1 MIQHHPMPPS
11 QLRRRTFLASLA
23 ASSFASASEA
33 PTLRAAVIGHTG
45 RGDYGHGLEKI
56 FADRQG
62 ITLCAIADPD
72 PAGRS
77 RTAAA
82 IGAPRSYA
90 SWRGMLAAEKPD
102 LVCVAMR
109 HADQHAEIITAC
121 LAAGAHVY
129 AEKPLARDPAECD
142 AITAAAAASGKCCA
156 VAHTTR
162 LAPLIQSLQ
171 LALQQGWAGELVTM
185 QAFGKQDQ
193 RAGGEDLMVLGSHL
207 MDLMRCFAGDPL
219 WCSARVLTAGRDITR
234 NDARLVRD
242 NVGPVAG
249 DEIFA
254 HFAFPHGINATFTS
268 TARLRSITGF
278 LGLELTGT
286 KRSIRIELDT
296 PALVRFRPTPPA
308 GSNSTQ
314 GDQWEAFTPSAAGL
328 PDTPPH
334 APNAVTDWLAAIRE
348 KRAPICSAHHAAQ
361 AIEMVCAVYE
371 AALTGSRASFPLA
384 NRSHP
389 LGTPR

>member
-1 MIQHHPMPPS
+1 MPPFP
-11 QLRRRTFLASLA
+11 LRRRSFLASLA
-23 ASSFASASEA
+23 ASSVSATTSKP

-45 RGDYGHGLEKI
+45 RGDYGHSLEKI
-56 FADRQG
+56 FADREG

-72 PAGRS
+72 PAGRN

-82 IGAPRSYA
+82 TGAARSYA
-90 SWRGMLAAEKPD
+90 SWRDLLASEKPD

-109 HADQHAEIITAC
+109 HADQHAEIIPAC

-129 AEKPLARDPAECD
+129 TEKPLARDPAECD
-142 AITAAAAASGKCCA
+142 AILAAAEKHGKRCA

-193 RAGGEDLMVLGSHL
+193 RAGGEDLIVLGSHL

-219 WCSARVLTAGRDITR
+219 WCSARVLTNERDITR

-249 DEIFA
+249 NEVFA

-268 TARLRSITGF
+268 AARLRSITGF
-278 LGLELTGT
+278 WGLELTGT
-286 KRSIRIELDT
+286 KRAIRIELDT
-296 PALVRFRPTPPA
+296 PALVRSRPAPTA
-308 GSNSTQ
+308 GSSSSQ
-314 GDQWEAFTPSAAGL
+314 GNTWEPFSPSAAGL
-328 PDTPPH
+328 PAQPPH
-334 APNAVTDWLAAIRE
+334 PTNAVTDWLLAIHENRE
-348 KRAPICSAHHAAQ
+348 PICSAHHAAR
-361 AIEMVCAVYE
+361 AIEMVCAVYH
-371 AALTGSRASFPLA
+371 AALTGSRAPFPLTE
-384 NRSHP
+384 RSHP
-389 LGTPR
+389 LGTPH

>member
-1 MIQHHPMPPS
+1 MPHSP
-11 QLRRRTFLASLA
+11 LRRRSFLASLA
-23 ASSFASASEA
+23 ASPFATASE
-33 PTLRAAVIGHTG
+33 PSTLRAAVIGHTG

-56 FADRQG
+56 FADREG
-62 ITLCAIADPD
+62 ITLVAIADPD

-82 IGAPRSYA
+82 TGAARSYA
-90 SWRGMLAAEKPD
+90 SWRDLLASEKPD

-109 HADQHAEIITAC
+109 HADQHAEIISAC

-142 AITAAAAASGKCCA
+142 AILAAAEKHGKRCA

-207 MDLMRCFAGDPL
+207 MDLMRCFAGNPL
-219 WCSARVLTAGRDITR
+219 WCSARALTHGRDITR

-249 DEIFA
+249 NEIFA

-268 TARLRSITGF
+268 AARLRSITGF
-278 LGLELTGT
+278 WGLELTGT

-296 PALVRFRPTPPA
+296 PALVRFRPSPPA
-308 GSNSTQ
+308 GSNSSQ
-314 GDQWEAFTPSAAGL
+314 GNTWEPFTPSSAGL
-328 PDTPPH
+328 PAQPPH
-334 APNAVTDWLAAIRE
+334 ATHAVTDWLLAIRE
-348 KRAPICSAHHAAQ
+348 NREPICSAHHAAH
-361 AIEMVCAVYE
+361 AIEMVCAVYH
-371 AALTGSRASFPLA
+371 AALTGSRTSFPLTE
-384 NRSHP
+384 RSHP
-389 LGTPR
+389 LGTPH

>member
-1 MIQHHPMPPS
+1 MPPS
-11 QLRRRTFLASLA
+11 PLRRRSFLASLA
-23 ASSFASASEA
+23 ASSLATASGA

-45 RGDYGHGLEKI
+45 RGDYGHSLEKI
-56 FADRQG
+56 FTDRAG
-62 ITLCAIADPD
+62 ITLVAIADPE

-82 IGAPRSYA
+82 TGAARSYA
-90 SWRGMLAAEKPD
+90 SWRDLLASEKPD

-109 HADQHAEIITAC
+109 HADQHAEIISAC

-142 AITAAAAASGKCCA
+142 AILAAAEQHGKRCA

-193 RAGGEDLMVLGSHL
+193 RAGGEDLIVLGSHL

-219 WCSARVLTAGRDITR
+219 WCSARVLTNGRDITR

-249 DEIFA
+249 NEVFA

-268 TARLRSITGF
+268 AARLRSITGF
-278 LGLELTGT
+278 WGLELTGT
-286 KRSIRIELDT
+286 KRAIRIELDT
-296 PALVRFRPTPPA
+296 PALVRSRPAPPA
-308 GSNSTQ
+308 GSNSSQ
-314 GDQWEAFTPSAAGL
+314 GDPWEPFTPSAAAL
-328 PDTPPH
+328 PPQPPH
-334 APNAVTDWLAAIRE
+334 ATNAVTDWLVAIRE
-348 KRAPICSAHHAAQ
+348 NRQPICSAHHAAR
-361 AIEMVCAVYE
+361 AIEMVCAVYH
-371 AALTGSRASFPLA
+371 AALTGSRAPFPLTE
-384 NRSHP
+384 RSHP
-389 LGTPR
+389 LGTPH

>member
-1 MIQHHPMPPS
+1 MPTPT
-11 QLRRRTFLASLA
+11 LRRRSFLASLA
-23 ASSFASASEA
+23 ASSFAAASEP

-45 RGDYGHGLEKI
+45 RGDYGHSLEKI
-56 FADRQG
+56 FMDRPG

-82 IGAPRSYA
+82 TGATRSYA
-90 SWRGMLAAEKPD
+90 SWRDLLATEKPD

-109 HADQHAEIITAC
+109 HADQHAEIMTAC

-142 AITAAAAASGKCCA
+142 AITAAAATSGKRCA
-156 VAHTTR
+156 IAHTTR

-171 LALQQGWAGELVTM
+171 LALAQGWAGELVTLE
-185 QAFGKQDQ
+185 AFGKQDQ

-242 NVGPVAG
+242 DVGPVAG
-249 DEIFA
+249 DEVFA
-254 HFAFPHGINATFTS
+254 HFAFPRGINATFTS
-268 TARLRSITGF
+268 AARLRSITGF
-278 LGLELTGT
+278 WGLEITGT

-296 PALVRFRPTPPA
+296 PGLVRFRPSPST
-308 GSNSTQ
+308 GSSHQ
-314 GDQWEAFTPSAAGL
+314 GDQAWEPFTPSAAGL
-328 PDTPPH
+328 PADPPH
-334 APNAVTDWLAAIRE
+334 ASNAVTDWLLAIRGNRE
-348 KRAPICSAHHAAQ
+348 PICSLQNAAR
-361 AIEMVCAVYE
+361 AVEMVCAVYQ
-371 AALTGSRASFPLA
+371 AALSGSRASFPLKD
-384 NRSHP
+384 RSHP
-389 LGTPR
+389 LGTPH

>member
-1 MIQHHPMPPS
+1 MPPS

-23 ASSFASASEA
+23 ASSVAAASDA
-33 PTLRAAVIGHTG
+33 PPLRAAVIGHTG

-56 FADRQG
+56 FADRPG
-62 ITLCAIADPD
+62 LTLCALADPD
-72 PAGRS
+72 AAGRT

-90 SWRGMLAAEKPD
+90 SWREMLAAEKPD
-102 LVCVAMR
+102 LVSVAMR

-142 AITAAAAASGKCCA
+142 AIVAATEKHARRCA
-156 VAHTTR
+156 VGHTTR
-162 LAPLIQSLQ
+162 LHPAIQSLQ
-171 LALQQGWAGELVTM
+171 LALQNGWAGELVSM

-207 MDLMRCFAGDPL
+207 VDLMRCFAGDPL
-219 WCSARVLTAGRDITR
+219 WCSARVLTAGRDITKA
-234 NDARLVRD
+234 DARLVRD

-268 TARLRSITGF
+268 AARLRTITGF
-278 LGLELTGT
+278 WGLEITGT
-286 KRSIRIELDT
+286 TQTIRIALDT
-296 PALVRFRPTPPA
+296 DQPVRFRSTRPGSTRIPPSDA
-308 GSNSTQ
+308 
-314 GDQWEAFTPSAAGL
+314 WEPFSPATAGL
-328 PDTPPH
+328 PESPPQ
-334 APNAVTDWLAAIRE
+334 PVNAVTDWLAAIRANRE
-348 KRAPICSAHHAAQ
+348 PVCSARNAAR
-361 AIEMVCAVYE
+361 AVEMVCAVYH
-371 AALTGSRASFPLA
+371 AALSGSRATFPLKD
-384 NRSHP
+384 RSHP
-389 LGTPR
+389 LGTTP